1 MRLRGRARADVQVQ
15 LLGSKK
21 TMMGYVLI
29 LIGVVLLITYIAMQ
43 ISLRRLV
50 GRLKQIDML
59 LWISMGSP
67 TPSYYTRFRDYTTS
81 RPLGYN
87 TPSTEYSDLSMWLAQ
102 RSYEHLNDPQITTNA
117 IRYRLLRNLQLGVC
131 VLAVC
136 AFLYT
141 KLG

>member
-1 MRLRGRARADVQVQ
+1 MRLRERVHAEAQVQ

-21 TMMGYVLI
+21 TMMDYVLI
-29 LIGVVLLITYIAMQ
+29 LMGVISLITYIAMQ
-43 ISLRRLV
+43 ISLRRLI

-59 LWISMGSP
+59 LWAAMGSP
-67 TPSYYTRFRDYTTS
+67 TPTYFTRFRDYTTS
-81 RPLGYN
+81 RPLGFN

-102 RSYEHLNDPQITTNA
+102 RCYEHLNDAQITTNA
-117 IRYRLLRNLQLGVC
+117 IRYRLLRNVQFAVC

-141 KLG
+141 KRS